1 MKKNLFTSLIAF
13 IMCLASCSFVSKDF
27 DTSDKDSLVIQLIT
41 YVLDQAHYL
50 DKEIDDDFSE
60 KVFNTFLENL
70 DPYKRYFYAS
80 DIEEFSEYKYSIDDA
95 FKIPNLDFF
104 DLVYE
109 RYKKRMSESEKI
121 FNNILSNPFDFS
133 KDEVCE
139 CDFEVL
145 DYVQTNEEL
154 YDRWR
159 KLLKIY
165 VIENYHNEIEDDL
178 RKLEKDSLFQI
189 RNIDL
194 IEKETRE
201 SLSETMIQNYKFV
214 SEEMQRSDWFSVY
227 INSFVSQYDPNTSY
241 LDPESKD
248 RFDVDMSGNYAGI
261 GARLQKKID
270 KVEITEVISGGPAWR
285 DNTLEKGDAILKV
298 RQDDEEEPVSILTM
312 RLSEAVKL
320 IKGEKG
326 TKVHLTVK
334 KVDGSI
340 SEVTVKRDIVQLEET
355 YIKSSIV
362 KKDNNNYG
370 IINIPKFYI
379 DFDNQSNR
387 DAAKDLKTEIERL
400 KEQGIKGLVIDLR
413 NNGGGALKTVVDMAG
428 MFIKNGPVVQ
438 VKYFDKEKQIL
449 SDRDRSILW
458 TGPLVILVN
467 EGSASASEILAAAMQ
482 DYKRAI
488 IIGGNQTWGKGTV
501 QNVFPLNRMVR
512 GNTNGDLGALRYTT
526 QKYYRINGGS
536 VQLEGVK
543 SDINV
548 PYRYKYLDFGEKDS
562 ENPLE
567 WDEIDDVDYTT
578 WQSNFDFDQA
588 IQKSKDRMSNNEYL
602 KLVDENA
609 RWIKT
614 VRDDKLINLNYDN
627 FKKELEENLSETKK
641 FDALNDFSMDFN
653 FKSLPY
659 EVDLIEKDSVLGIK
673 RKRWHKSL
681 NKDVYIDEALNVL
694 SDLRFSY
701 LEN

>member
-1 MKKNLFTSLIAF
+1 MSKKLFTPFIAF

-27 DTSDKDSLVIQLIT
+27 DTTDKDSLIIELIT

-50 DKEIDDDFSE
+50 DKEINDEFSE
-60 KVFNTFLENL
+60 KVFDTFLENL

-80 DIEEFSEYKYSIDDA
+80 DIKEFSKYKYLIDDA
-95 FKIPNLDFF
+95 FKNPNLEFF
-104 DLVYE
+104 ELVYE
-109 RYKKRMSESEKI
+109 TYNRRMLESEKI
-121 FNNILSNPFDFS
+121 FTEILSKPFDFT

-139 CDFEVL
+139 CDFEAL
-145 DYVQTNEEL
+145 DYVMTKSEL
-154 YDRWR
+154 HDRWR

-178 RKLEKDSLFQI
+178 RKSKEDPDFILRKPG
-189 RNIDL
+189 L
-194 IEKETRE
+194 IEKKTRE
-201 SLSETMIQNYKFV
+201 SLNETMQQNYNFISK
-214 SEEMQRSDWFSVY
+214 EMQRSDWFSVY

-285 DNTLEKGDAILKV
+285 DNILEKGDAILKV
-298 RQDDEEEPVSILTM
+298 RQDNEDEPVGILNM

-320 IKGEKG
+320 IKGKKG

-334 KVDGSI
+334 KVDGLVT
-340 SEVTVKRDIVQLEET
+340 EVTVKRDIVLLEET

-362 KKDNNNYG
+362 EKDNNTYG
-370 IINIPKFYI
+370 LINIPKFYI
-379 DFDNQSNR
+379 DFDNRSNR
-387 DAAKDLKTEIERL
+387 DAAKDLRIEIERL
-400 KEQGIKGLVIDLR
+400 KEQGIQGIVIDLR

-501 QNVFPLNRMVR
+501 QNIFPLNRMIR

-543 SDINV
+543 SDINI
-548 PYRYKYLDFGEKDS
+548 PYRYKYLEFGEKDS
-562 ENPLE
+562 ENPLK
-567 WDEIDDVDYTT
+567 WDEIEKVEFDK
-578 WQSNFDFDQA
+578 WNSNFNFEEA
-588 IQKSKDRMSNNEYL
+588 ITNSNNRMANNEYL

-609 RWIKT
+609 KWIKS
-614 VRDDKLINLNYDN
+614 VQDNKLINLNYDK
-627 FKKELEENLSETKK
+627 FKLELDENSSKTEK
-641 FDALNDFSMDFN
+641 FKALNDYSTN
-653 FKSLPY
+653 YSFKSLPY
-659 EVDLIEKDSVLGIK
+659 ELDLIKNDSVLGLK
-673 RKRWHKSL
+673 RERWHKSL
-681 NKDVYIDEALNVL
+681 NKDFYIDEALNVL

-701 LEN
+701 LDN

>member
-1 MKKNLFTSLIAF
+1 MNKKLFTPFIAF

-27 DTSDKDSLVIQLIT
+27 DTTDKDSLIIELIT
-41 YVLDQAHYL
+41 YVLDEAHYL
-50 DKEIDDDFSE
+50 DKEINDEFSE
-60 KVFNTFLENL
+60 KVFDTFLENL

-80 DIEEFSEYKYSIDDA
+80 DIKEFSKYKYLIDDA
-95 FKIPNLDFF
+95 FKNPNLEFF
-104 DLVYE
+104 ELVYE
-109 RYKKRMSESEKI
+109 TYNRRMLESEKI
-121 FNNILSNPFDFS
+121 FTEILSKPFDFT

-139 CDFEVL
+139 CDFEAL
-145 DYVQTNEEL
+145 DYVKTKSEL

-178 RKLEKDSLFQI
+178 RKSKEDPDFILRKPG
-189 RNIDL
+189 L
-194 IEKETRE
+194 IEKKTRE
-201 SLSETMIQNYKFV
+201 SLNETMQQNYNFISK
-214 SEEMQRSDWFSVY
+214 EMQRSDWFSVY

-285 DNTLEKGDAILKV
+285 DNILEKGDAILKV
-298 RQDDEEEPVSILTM
+298 RQDNENEPVGILNM

-320 IKGEKG
+320 IKGKKG
-326 TKVHLTVK
+326 TKVHLTIK
-334 KVDGSI
+334 KVDGSVT
-340 SEVTVKRDIVQLEET
+340 EVTVKRDIVLLEET

-362 KKDNNNYG
+362 EKDNNTYG
-370 IINIPKFYI
+370 LINIPKFYI
-379 DFDNQSNR
+379 DFDNRSNR
-387 DAAKDLKTEIERL
+387 DAAKDLRIEIERL

-501 QNVFPLNRMVR
+501 QNIFPLNRMIR
-512 GNTNGDLGALRYTT
+512 GNTKGDLGALRYTT

-543 SDINV
+543 SDINI
-548 PYRYKYLDFGEKDS
+548 PYRYKYLEFGEKDS
-562 ENPLE
+562 ENPLK
-567 WDEIDDVDYTT
+567 WDEIDKVEFDK
-578 WQSNFDFDQA
+578 WNSNFNFEEA
-588 IQKSKDRMSNNEYL
+588 ITNSNNRMANNEYL

-609 RWIKT
+609 KWIKS
-614 VRDDKLINLNYDN
+614 VQDNKLINLNYDK
-627 FKKELEENLSETKK
+627 FKLELDENSSKTEK
-641 FDALNDFSMDFN
+641 FKALNDYSTN
-653 FKSLPY
+653 YSFKSLPY
-659 EVDLIEKDSVLGIK
+659 ELDLIKNDSVLGLK
-673 RKRWHKSL
+673 RERWHKSL
-681 NKDVYIDEALNVL
+681 NKDFYIDEALNVL

-701 LEN
+701 LDN

>member
-1 MKKNLFTSLIAF
+1 MQQNYAF
-13 IMCLASCSFVSKDF
+13 I
-27 DTSDKDSLVIQLIT
+27 
-41 YVLDQAHYL
+41 
-50 DKEIDDDFSE
+50 
-60 KVFNTFLENL
+60 
-70 DPYKRYFYAS
+70 
-80 DIEEFSEYKYSIDDA
+80 
-95 FKIPNLDFF
+95 
-104 DLVYE
+104 
-109 RYKKRMSESEKI
+109 
-121 FNNILSNPFDFS
+121 
-133 KDEVCE
+133 
-139 CDFEVL
+139 
-145 DYVQTNEEL
+145 
-154 YDRWR
+154 
-159 KLLKIY
+159 
-165 VIENYHNEIEDDL
+165 
-178 RKLEKDSLFQI
+178 
-189 RNIDL
+189 
-194 IEKETRE
+194 
-201 SLSETMIQNYKFV
+201 

-285 DNTLEKGDAILKV
+285 DNSLEKGDAILKV
-298 RQDDEEEPVSILTM
+298 RQDDEDEPVGILNM
-312 RLSEAVKL
+312 RLGEAVKL
-320 IKGEKG
+320 IKGKKG

-334 KVDGSI
+334 KVDGSVT
-340 SEVTVKRDIVQLEET
+340 EVTVKRDIVLLEET

-362 KKDNNNYG
+362 EKDNNTYG
-370 IINIPKFYI
+370 LINIPKFYI

-387 DAAKDLKTEIERL
+387 DAAKDLRTEIERL
-400 KEQGIKGLVIDLR
+400 KEQGIQGLVIDLR

-438 VKYFDKEKQIL
+438 VKYFDKEKQVL
-449 SDRDRSILW
+449 SDRDRSVLW

-548 PYRYKYLDFGEKDS
+548 PYRYKYLEFGEKDS
-562 ENPLE
+562 ENPLQ
-567 WDEIDDVDYTT
+567 WDEIDKVEFDT
-578 WQSNFDFDQA
+578 WNSNFNFEEA
-588 IQKSKDRMSNNEYL
+588 ITKSNKRMANNEYL

-609 RWIKT
+609 KWIKS
-614 VRDDKLINLNYDN
+614 VRDNKLINLNYDK
-627 FKKELEENLSETKK
+627 FKSELEENSSITEK
-641 FDALNDFSMDFN
+641 FKALNDYSMN
-653 FKSLPY
+653 YSFKSLPY
-659 EVDLIEKDSVLGIK
+659 EIDLIKNDSVLGLK
-673 RKRWHKSL
+673 RERWHKSL
-681 NKDVYIDEALNVL
+681 NKDFYIDEALNVL

-701 LEN
+701 LDN

>member
-1 MKKNLFTSLIAF
+1 MRKNLFTPLLAF
-13 IMCLASCSFVSKDF
+13 MMCLASCRFNSKDF
-27 DTSDKDSLVIQLIT
+27 ETDDKDGLVIQLIT

-50 DKEIDDDFSE
+50 DKEIDDNFSE
-60 KVFNTFLENL
+60 EVFETFIENI

-80 DIEEFSEYKYSIDDA
+80 DYKDFSKYKFSIDDS
-95 FKIPNLDFF
+95 FKNPDLTFFNLVHDRFINRIS
-104 DLVYE
+104 E
-109 RYKKRMSESEKI
+109 TKSIYKK
-121 FNNILSNPFDFS
+121 ILSTPFDFT
-133 KDEVCE
+133 KQEQFNLDIDEME
-139 CDFEVL
+139 
-145 DYVQTNEEL
+145 YVNNESEL

-159 KLLKIY
+159 RLLKIY
-165 VIENYHNEIEDDL
+165 VIENYHAEIKDDQ
-178 RKLEKDSLFQI
+178 RKFEKDSAFLI
-189 RNIDL
+189 RSNAEIEETVRLDL
-194 IEKETRE
+194 SQTMDE
-201 SLSETMIQNYKFV
+201 SYRVLQ
-214 SEEMQRSDWFSVY
+214 EELQRQDWFSVY

-241 LDPESKD
+241 LDPDSRD
-248 RFDVDMSGNYAGI
+248 RFDVDISGNYAGI
-261 GARLQKKID
+261 GAMLRKKID
-270 KVEITEVISGGPAWR
+270 KVEITEIISGGPAWR
-285 DNTLEKGDAILKV
+285 DNSLEKGDAILKV
-298 RQDDEEEPVSILTM
+298 RQEDEDEAVSILGM
-312 RLSEAVKL
+312 RLSDAVKL

-326 TKVHLTVK
+326 TNVYLTVK
-334 KVDGSI
+334 KVDGSVSEI
-340 SEVTVKRDIVQLEET
+340 SIKRDIVLLEET

-362 KKDNNNYG
+362 SKSDLKYG
-370 IINIPKFYI
+370 VINIPKFYI

-387 DAAKDLKTEIERL
+387 DAAKDLRLEINRL
-400 KEQGIKGLVIDLR
+400 KEEGVKGLVIDLR
-413 NNGGGALKTVVDMAG
+413 NNGGGSLKTVVDMAG

-488 IIGGNQTWGKGTV
+488 VIGGNQTWGKGTV
-501 QNVFPLNRMVR
+501 QVVFPLNRMVR

-562 ENPLE
+562 DNPMQ
-567 WDEIDDVDYTT
+567 WDEIGKADYST
-578 WQSNFDFDQA
+578 WQSNFDFNQA
-588 IQKSKDRMSNNEYL
+588 IEKSKIRMENNNYL

-609 RWIKT
+609 KWIKS
-614 VRDDKLINLNYDN
+614 VRDNKIVNLNYDD
-627 FKKELEENLSETKK
+627 FKEEIEKNSLETEK
-641 FDALNDFSMDFN
+641 FKALDDYSMDYAFN
-653 FKSLPY
+653 SLPY
-659 EVDLIEKDSVLGIK
+659 EINLISSDSVLGMK
-673 RKRWHKSL
+673 RERWHKSL
-681 NKDVYIDEALNVL
+681 SKDIYIEEALNVL

>member
-1 MKKNLFTSLIAF
+1 MSKNLFTLLIAF

-27 DTSDKDSLVIQLIT
+27 DTSDKDNLIIQLIT

-50 DKEIDDDFSE
+50 DKEINDEFSE
-60 KVFNTFLENL
+60 KVFDTFLENL

-80 DIEEFSEYKYSIDDA
+80 DIEEFSKYKYLIDDA
-95 FKIPNLDFF
+95 FKNPNLDFF
-104 DLVYE
+104 ELVYK
-109 RYKKRMSESEKI
+109 RYTKRMLESEKI
-121 FNNILSNPFDFS
+121 FNDILSKPFDFN

-139 CDFEVL
+139 CDFEEL
-145 DYVQTNEEL
+145 DYVKTKDQL
-154 YDRWR
+154 FDRWR

-178 RKLEKDSLFQI
+178 RKSKDDSDFI
-189 RNIDL
+189 PRNPVL
-194 IEKETRE
+194 IEKKTRE
-201 SLSETMIQNYKFV
+201 SLKETMQQNYAFI

-285 DNTLEKGDAILKV
+285 DNILEKGDAILKV
-298 RQDDEEEPVSILTM
+298 RQDNEDEPVGILNM

-320 IKGEKG
+320 IKGKKG

-334 KVDGSI
+334 KVDGTVT
-340 SEVTVKRDIVQLEET
+340 EVTVKRDIVLLEET

-362 KKDNNNYG
+362 EKDNNTYG
-370 IINIPKFYI
+370 LINIPKFYI

-387 DAAKDLKTEIERL
+387 DAAKDLRTEIERL
-400 KEQGIKGLVIDLR
+400 KEQGIQGLVIDLR

-438 VKYFDKEKQIL
+438 VKYFDKEKQVL
-449 SDRDRSILW
+449 SDRDRSVLW

-548 PYRYKYLDFGEKDS
+548 PYRYKYLEFGEKDS
-562 ENPLE
+562 ENPLQ
-567 WDEIDDVDYTT
+567 WDEIDKVEFDT
-578 WQSNFDFDQA
+578 WNSNFNFEEA
-588 IQKSKDRMSNNEYL
+588 ITKSNKRMANNEYL

-609 RWIKT
+609 KWIKS
-614 VRDDKLINLNYDN
+614 VRDNKLINLNYDK
-627 FKKELEENLSETKK
+627 FKLELEENSSITEK
-641 FDALNDFSMDFN
+641 FKALNDYSMN
-653 FKSLPY
+653 YSFKSLPY
-659 EVDLIEKDSVLGIK
+659 ELDLIKNDSVLGLK
-673 RKRWHKSL
+673 RERWHKSL
-681 NKDVYIDEALNVL
+681 NKDFYIDEALNVL

-701 LEN
+701 LDN